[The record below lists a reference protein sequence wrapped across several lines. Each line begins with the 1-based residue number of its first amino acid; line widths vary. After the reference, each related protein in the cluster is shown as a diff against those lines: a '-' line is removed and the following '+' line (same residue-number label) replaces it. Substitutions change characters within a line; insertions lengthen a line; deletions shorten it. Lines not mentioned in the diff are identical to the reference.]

1 MSYITRDDGERFVI
15 PSYRD
20 VLDAKKSAL
29 FRKEVLSLSSSY
41 GDYIALQRKNTDQY
55 EVAFSSD
62 PGYLLGETVWH
73 YLKRPLDLIYC
84 EAIPDSTEAILVI
97 VKSGSVYL
105 DGNFSLDT
113 IPDELVIF
121 QTQQNDFEIVIYG
134 DVPISQFPEDGT
146 FSFSESSVK
155 SFTILPE
162 PIFPT
167 LPIVKAFQLQL
178 VDTVLNAT
186 GIGVFPL
193 KKVVLGLVAV
203 GCVWMA
209 WSYLSTH
216 KPEIPQ
222 VLIRA
227 ANPYQNYISYLSS
240 PDPVEE
246 VNWLSNNMRLLATI
260 PGWYVDSIT
269 FSDNLLTAS
278 VKSLGARTNLLFE
291 WAAKNNAQITATQAG
306 FNILIKAEFKL
317 RDMPTTIY
325 RLNAVVA
332 NITDSMSYIIPGN
345 NLTIGTLIHRGKFSE
360 RTIEIK
366 FDNISAA
373 TLNLV
378 GRQLRNLPL
387 ILVKSSITLSNGF
400 LTGTITLRALGN

>member
-1 MSYITRDDGERFVI
+1 MENVLLSRL
-15 PSYRD
+15 YRD
-20 VLDAKKSAL
+20 VLDAKKPAL

-73 YLKRPLDLIYC
+73 YLKRPQDLIYC

-121 QTQQNDFEIVIYG
+121 QTQKNDFEIVIYG

-178 VDTVLNAT
+178 VDAVLNAT

-209 WSYLSTH
+209 WAYLSTH
-216 KPEIPQ
+216 KPELPQ
-222 VLIRA
+222 VLIKA
-227 ANPYQNYISYLSS
+227 TNPYQNYISYLSS
-240 PDPVEE
+240 ADPVEE
-246 VNWLSNNMRLLATI
+246 VN
-260 PGWYVDSIT
+260 
-269 FSDNLLTAS
+269 
-278 VKSLGARTNLLFE
+278 
-291 WAAKNNAQITATQAG
+291 
-306 FNILIKAEFKL
+306 
-317 RDMPTTIY
+317 
-325 RLNAVVA
+325 
-332 NITDSMSYIIPGN
+332 
-345 NLTIGTLIHRGKFSE
+345 
-360 RTIEIK
+360 
-366 FDNISAA
+366 
-373 TLNLV
+373 
-378 GRQLRNLPL
+378 
-387 ILVKSSITLSNGF
+387 
-400 LTGTITLRALGN
+400 